1 MPKELEQEEEKLNP
15 EIEKDLKKYE
25 GTNFKSLI
33 DQVNAEYTI
42 SMFYMKPKIDEWGV
56 RLKIYNNQKRDK
68 TAIGDPLI
76 FTVHQTVLASLYNDR
91 LAVDFLGREQGDEE
105 VAENLDNLADFDYD
119 EMEKSIIDYEWDW
132 DASFFGRGLLS
143 MYEFDRQRKCPVPEV
158 LDPMVWLRDPR
169 AKSVNGYL
177 AINKKRKGAMRF
189 GGRPISLT
197 KQEMEDSKGLYFNF
211 KDIRPTGRDPQSLLD
226 SAREQRASA
235 QGLGDSLNG
244 RADNIKGDNAEIKL
258 LEWYTIWNGKRCI
271 VTLTEDRKR
280 VVRYTELKDPFW
292 KIIDRP
298 MYPISHS
305 WDGVTVPDL
314 IEDKQRARAIVQN
327 LALKSIKVNL
337 EPRLLYN
344 TNKIKNRKYL
354 DVEFL
359 KHIPVDGDTT
369 NAISP
374 VQSNSV
380 KLEAQWI
387 LDVLDT
393 AAQRATA
400 TPTMQQGINSTGQK
414 TATEVNKI
422 SQGVD
427 VRYSLSAK
435 IWGWSE
441 KTFWQQWYLGYKTH
455 FKEGIDE
462 KVIRLSGAMGAK
474 WRKLTRENIIAAK
487 DPDIKIESK
496 VISEAI
502 QFNQLQKYRLFL
514 KDVLASPDARTANV
528 RSALRKIGT
537 LSGFP
542 KDVIN
547 QVLPL
552 TVDELNAESENERL
566 DAGKM
571 VNVEVYDN
579 DVSHLEIHNKASDNP
594 QKKAHMNAH
603 KKAMMLKKVRPEF
616 DIDGMEQPLA
626 NPEAAGVDFSNM
638 PQGSSGLGATQS
650 APMNNLEQ

>member
-1 MPKELEQEEEKLNP
+1 MPKEEIEKEEKLNP

-25 GTNFKSLI
+25 DTNFKSLI
-33 DQVNAEYTI
+33 DQINTEYTI
-42 SMFYMKPKIDEWGV
+42 SWFYMKPKIDEWGI

-91 LAVDFLGREQGDEE
+91 LAVSFLGREEGDEE
-105 VAENLDNLADFDYD
+105 VAENLDNLAEFDYD
-119 EMEKSIIDYEWDW
+119 EMEKSMIDYEWDW
-132 DASFFGRGLLS
+132 DSSFFGRGLLS
-143 MYEFDRQRKCPVPEV
+143 MYEFDRERKCPVPEV
-158 LDPMVWLRDPR
+158 IDPMTWLRDPR
-169 AKSVNGYL
+169 AKSINGSL
-177 AINKKRKGAMRF
+177 AINRKRKGAMRF

-197 KQEMEDSKGLYFNF
+197 KQKMRDSKGLYFNF
-211 KDIRPTGRDPQSLLD
+211 GDIKPTGRDPYSLLD
-226 SAREQRASA
+226 SASEQRASA
-235 QGLGDSLNG
+235 QGLGDTLNG

-258 LEWYTIWNGKRCI
+258 LEWYTTWKGKKCI
-271 VTLTEDRKR
+271 VTLTEDRKK
-280 VVRYTELKDPFW
+280 VVRYTELKDSIW
-292 KIIDRP
+292 KIVDRP
-298 MYPISHS
+298 LYPIAHD
-305 WDGVTVPDL
+305 WDGVSVPDL
-314 IEDKQRARAIVQN
+314 IEDKQRARAIIQN

-344 TNKIKNRKYL
+344 TNKIKNRKHL

-359 KHIPVDGDTT
+359 KHIPVDGDTNNT
-369 NAISP
+369 ITP

-393 AAQRATA
+393 ASQRATA

-414 TATEVNKI
+414 TATEVNRI
-422 SQGVD
+422 SEGVD

-441 KTFWQQWYLGYKTH
+441 KTFWQQWYFGYKTH
-455 FKEGIDE
+455 FKEGIDD
-462 KVIRLSGAMGAK
+462 KIIRLSGILGAK
-474 WRKLTRENIIAAK
+474 WRKLTRENIIAHK

-502 QFNQLQKYRLFL
+502 QFNELQKYRLFL
-514 KDVLASPDARTANV
+514 KDVLASPDGKTANI

-542 KDVIN
+542 KDMIN

-566 DAGKM
+566 DAGKL

-579 DVSHLEIHNKASDNP
+579 DVSHLEIHNKAADTP
-594 QKKAHMNAH
+594 QKKAHINAH
-603 KKAMMLKKVRPEF
+603 KKAMMLKKIRPEF
-616 DIDGMEQPLA
+616 DVDSMEQPLA
-626 NPEAAGVDFSNM
+626 EPEQAGVSFANM
-638 PQGSSGLGATQS
+638 QGGKGIIGAQSGT
-650 APMNNLEQ
+650 MNNLEQ